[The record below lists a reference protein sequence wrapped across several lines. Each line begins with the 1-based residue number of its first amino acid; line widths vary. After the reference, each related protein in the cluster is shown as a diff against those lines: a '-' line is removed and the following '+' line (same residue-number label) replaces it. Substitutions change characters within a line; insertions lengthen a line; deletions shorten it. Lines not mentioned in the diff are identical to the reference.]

1 MPVNGY
7 GNTTNGIVPMPTN
20 VPMPYTTQGSV
31 PAYNNYQNPQ
41 SYNQWVQNYGRY
53 PMSQGNGA
61 QPSNQPQC
69 VNNVIQVMGPES
81 ALSYQVGPNSMVI
94 MMDSNRPVFYIK
106 RSDDSGYSETKA
118 FEFHEIPLMDKPLD
132 ITPQMD
138 EANFVTKEDI
148 EELKKQLNR
157 RDTVSKKDFDA
168 LKKMIEGLGT
178 NNG

>member
-1 MPVNGY
+1 MSVNGF
-7 GNTTNGIVPMPTN
+7 GNNGIVPMNHQAPI
-20 VPMPYTTQGSV
+20 P
-31 PAYNNYQNPQ
+31 YNNYYNPQ
-41 SYNQWVQNYGRY
+41 QYGQWAQGYGRY
-53 PMSQGNGA
+53 PMAQGA
-61 QPSNQPQC
+61 QTQMNNVPAQAQC

-118 FEFHEIPLMDKPLD
+118 FEFHEVPLMDKPLD
-132 ITPQMD
+132 VAPQID

-157 RDTVSKKDFDA
+157 RDVVSKKDFDA
-168 LKKMIEGLGT
+168 LKKMIEGMGG
-178 NNG
+178 NHG

>member
-1 MPVNGY
+1 MSVNGF
-7 GNTTNGIVPMPTN
+7 GNNGIMPINHN
-20 VPMPYTTQGSV
+20 VPMPYQAQGAM
-31 PAYNNYQNPQ
+31 PGQNYYNPQ
-41 SYNQWVQNYGRY
+41 SYNQWAQNYGRY
-53 PMSQGNGA
+53 PMAQGAPTQPVGANSQA
-61 QPSNQPQC
+61 QC

-118 FEFHEIPLMDKPLD
+118 FEFHEVPLMEKPLD
-132 ITPQMD
+132 VTPQMD

-157 RDTVSKKDFDA
+157 RDVVSKKDFDA
-168 LKKMIEGLGT
+168 LKKMIEGMGGH
-178 NNG
+178 NG